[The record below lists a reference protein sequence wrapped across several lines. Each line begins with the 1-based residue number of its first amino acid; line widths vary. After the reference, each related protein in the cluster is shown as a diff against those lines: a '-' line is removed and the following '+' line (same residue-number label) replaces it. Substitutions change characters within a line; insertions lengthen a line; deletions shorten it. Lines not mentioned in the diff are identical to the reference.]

1 LSFNFVGFNT
11 DAELTKIREAELS
24 GFFLPKDH
32 AMTSLLHS
40 LINKLADGKCHSG
53 PQLGME
59 FNVSRAAICKV
70 MKQINGLGL
79 NIHSVRGKGYRLQQ
93 SIFLLDFEK
102 IAKSIPLE
110 SVSNLQE
117 LVILNSTDSTNSYA
131 MREIQAGNG
140 IPEIGKFMVY
150 LAEQQTSGKG
160 RRGREWVS
168 PFGQNIYL
176 TMVVNVDTGNVKT
189 EGISLVVGLAVIR
202 ALESLGVSG
211 FKIKWPNDLLFDNM
225 KLAGILLEI
234 TGDIGGICQ
243 LIIGAGINV
252 HCQPEQMQ
260 NVSQPWTDLNSIT
273 GTNIDRNLLAGY
285 AITNIIQSIS
295 EFERHGLQGFLDE
308 WQKYDAILG
317 EDVELI
323 AGESSRF
330 GKARGISES
339 GALLLETDGI
349 TQEVQGG
356 EISLRRVLNP

>member
-1 LSFNFVGFNT
+1 LSLNYVGFNT
-11 DAELTKIREAELS
+11 GAELIKIREAELS
-24 GFFLPKDH
+24 GFFLTKDYS
-32 AMTSLLHS
+32 MTSLLHP
-40 LINKLADGKCHSG
+40 LINKLADGQYHSG
-53 PQLGME
+53 TKLGME

-79 NIHSVRGKGYRLQQ
+79 NIHSVRGKGYRLQEPV
-93 SIFLLDFEK
+93 FLMDSEQVE
-102 IAKSIPLE
+102 KSIPLE
-110 SVSNLQE
+110 SISNLQN
-117 LVILNSTDSTNSYA
+117 LVILDSIDSTNSYA

-168 PFGQNIYL
+168 PFGQNMYL
-176 TMVVNVDTGNVKT
+176 TMVVNVDTANVKT
-189 EGISLVVGLAVIR
+189 EGISLVVGLALIR

-211 FKIKWPNDLLFDNM
+211 FKVKWPNDLLFDNM

-252 HCQPEQMQ
+252 HCQPGQMQ
-260 NVSQPWTDLNSIT
+260 NVSQPWTDLKSIT
-273 GTNIDRNLLAGY
+273 GTNIDRNFLAGY
-285 AITNIIQSIS
+285 AIANIIQAIS

-308 WQKYDAILG
+308 WQKYDAILN
-317 EDVELI
+317 ENVELI
-323 AGESSRF
+323 AGKSSRF
-330 GKARGISES
+330 GIARGISES

-356 EISLRRVLNP
+356 EISLRRIVNP